1 LTFSDQ
7 EKDFRPDESLR
18 AECSNLK
25 YQKQPF
31 LIIEVANTQKET
43 DVILKGEKYVES
55 AHGRISIIVILK
67 IGSKP
72 QYTTRL

>member
-1 LTFSDQ
+1 LRSDG
-7 EKDFRPDESLR
+7 SLR

-43 DVILKGEKYVES
+43 DVVLKDGKYVES
-55 AHGRISIIVILK
+55 AHERISIIVILK
-67 IGSKP
+67 IDSKS
-72 QYTTRL
+72 QCTTRL